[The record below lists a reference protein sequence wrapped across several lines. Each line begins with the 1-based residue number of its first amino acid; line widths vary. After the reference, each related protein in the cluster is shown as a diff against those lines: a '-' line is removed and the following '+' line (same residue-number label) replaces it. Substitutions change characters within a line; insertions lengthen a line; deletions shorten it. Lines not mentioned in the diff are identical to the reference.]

1 MFGLI
6 LALDMN
12 KLYLVG
18 LPASGKTTTAKWL
31 ANKLG
36 WTFVDLDEMIESKMG
51 LSVSGIF
58 ETHGEDFFRE
68 IEAKCLRDTL
78 RLNNIVVGCGGG
90 TAAYHDNMDW
100 MKMHGLTLF
109 LNTSLE
115 VLVARIGADMAK
127 RPMFS
132 GENESEILNKLS
144 QIAENRSIYYS
155 SAKIVWNRSEPS
167 DLLYRVVNQM
177 IA

>member
-36 WTFVDLDEMIESKMG
+36 WTFVDLDEMIESEMG

-58 ETHGEDFFRE
+58 ETHGEDF
-68 IEAKCLRDTL
+68 
-78 RLNNIVVGCGGG
+78 
-90 TAAYHDNMDW
+90 
-100 MKMHGLTLF
+100 
-109 LNTSLE
+109 
-115 VLVARIGADMAK
+115 
-127 RPMFS
+127 
-132 GENESEILNKLS
+132 
-144 QIAENRSIYYS
+144 
-155 SAKIVWNRSEPS
+155 
-167 DLLYRVVNQM
+167 
-177 IA
+177 

>member
-1 MFGLI
+1 
-6 LALDMN
+6 MN

-36 WTFVDLDEMIESKMG
+36 WTFLDLDQMIESHFGMTV
-51 LSVSGIF
+51 SVIF
-58 ETHGEDFFRE
+58 ETHGEEFFRE

-78 RLNNIVVGCGGG
+78 RMETVVVGCGGG
-90 TAAYHDNMDW
+90 AAAYHGNMDW
-100 MKMHGLTLF
+100 MKIHGLTLF

-115 VLVARIGADMAK
+115 VLVGRIGAELAQ
-127 RPMFS
+127 RPMFF
-132 GENESEILNKLS
+132 GKNESEILNKLS

-155 SAKIVWNRSEPS
+155 SAKIVWNRSEPN
-167 DLLYRVVNQM
+167 DMLYRVVNQL
-177 IA
+177 IV

>member
-1 MFGLI
+1 
-6 LALDMN
+6 MN

-36 WTFVDLDEMIESKMG
+36 WTFVDLDRMIEAQLEM
-51 LSVSGIF
+51 SVSEIF
-58 ETHGEDFFRE
+58 ETHGEAFFRE
-68 IEAKCLRDTL
+68 TEAKCLRDTL
-78 RLNNIVVGCGGG
+78 HMEKVVVGSGGG
-90 TAAYHDNMDW
+90 TAAHHGNMDW
-100 MKMHGLTLF
+100 MKIHGLTLF

-115 VLVARIGADMAK
+115 VLVARIGAELAQ

-132 GENESEILNKLS
+132 GKNESEILEKLS

-155 SAKIVWNRSEPS
+155 SAKIVWNRSEPN
-167 DLLYRVVNQM
+167 DMLYHAVNQL